1 MEERLETDRTIIR
14 NLLQAAQ
21 QWERFRKEL
30 LTQLRSLEVL
40 ENIHSDPRWTEGRD
54 DLFQLQAVSAGFL
67 QRLRAVE
74 YRITTDLIQETDS
87 LIQRVTNLI
96 SIDEGYRS
104 RDQNQSIR
112 RLTWITVCLACPKS
126 LLCSTKDSTFHVVYI
141 PSSRVHSGKVSLN
154 EINLASKAEDDRVS
168 LG

>member
-14 NLLQAAQ
+14 HLLQAAQ

-30 LTQLRSLEVL
+30 LSQLQSLEIL
-40 ENIHSDPRWTEGRD
+40 ENLNSDPRWTEGRD
-54 DLFQLQAVSAGFL
+54 DLYQLQAVSAGYI
-67 QRLRAVE
+67 QRFRAVE
-74 YRITTDLIQETDS
+74 YRIATDLIQETDS

-112 RLTWITVCLACPKS
+112 RLTWITVRPNRHYSK
-126 LLCSTKDSTFHVVYI
+126 LCSTEGPTSYIVYI
-141 PSSRVHSGKVSLN
+141 PSSCVYSGKLCLSAIDQVT
-154 EINLASKAEDDRVS
+154 KAED
-168 LG
+168 

>member
-14 NLLQAAQ
+14 HLLQAAQ

-30 LTQLRSLEVL
+30 RIQLQSLEML

-54 DLFQLQAVSAGFL
+54 DLYQLQAVAAGYI
-67 QRLRAVE
+67 QRFRAIE
-74 YRITTDLIQETDS
+74 YRIATDLIQETDS

-104 RDQNQSIR
+104 RDQNQSIK
-112 RLTWITVCLACPKS
+112 RLTWITVCLPS
-126 LLCSTKDSTFHVVYI
+126 TEPLSCSTEKLTFYLVYI
-141 PSSRVHSGKVSLN
+141 PSSCVHR
-154 EINLASKAEDDRVS
+154 SKFS
-168 LG
+168 